1 MAEIE
6 FAEVV
11 SVELTEKDGAK
22 WIAVTEGRDV
32 VTINESEAKEDWEEG
47 QKVQVLIYRDRKG
60 NMAATGYLPAIRKG
74 SYGWAKVIKVT
85 DRDGATV
92 DIGSTQSAVVKAE
105 DLPKLR
111 ELWPQVGDCLYMT
124 LRTDREGGLYGRL
137 ATEEKI
143 EELYV
148 EAPTTV
154 YNSDLEAR
162 AYRLLPVGTF
172 LLSAKGMYR
181 IFVHQ
186 SERVSEPRLGQEVK
200 VRIIEVKEDGT
211 LNGSMLPRKQERL
224 SDDAETV
231 WRYLQ
236 SVGGK
241 MPFGDKS
248 TPEEIQEMFSLSKA
262 AFKRALGKLMKDGK
276 IEQHDGWTIS
286 KL

>member
-6 FAEVV
+6 FAEVL
-11 SVELTEKDGAK
+11 SVELTEKDGSK
-22 WIAVTEGRDV
+22 WIAVTETRDV
-32 VTINESEAKEDWEEG
+32 VVINESEAKDDWEEG
-47 QKVQVLIYRDRKG
+47 QQVQVLIYRDRKG
-60 NMAATGYLPAIRKG
+60 NVAATGYLPTIRKG
-74 SYGWAKVIKVT
+74 TYGWAKVVKVT

-111 ELWPQVGDCLYMT
+111 ELWPQVGDCLFMT

-162 AYRLLPVGTF
+162 AYRLLPIGTF
-172 LLSAKGMYR
+172 LLSVKGMYR

-186 SERVSEPRLGQEVK
+186 SEREKEPRLGEEIK

-224 SDDAETV
+224 SDDAETI

-248 TPEEIQEMFSLSKA
+248 TPEEIKEMFSLSKA

-276 IEQHDGWTIS
+276 VEQQDGWTIS
-286 KL
+286 KM